1 MNENA
6 ELLNYV
12 YQNSQMGVESI
23 DRILDL
29 TEDESFR
36 EVLKEQQKDYMRFH
50 EKAREK
56 LHENGFDEKG
66 LNSFEK
72 MRTYLMINMQTLTD
86 QSVSHIAKM
95 MIQGSSMGITE
106 ALQKLHQYEN
116 DADKE
121 IRKLMEDLKDFE
133 EKNIEYIGGL
143 KIGDNIISIEGQKIN
158 NSEDITNIINKLQR
172 DEVNILFERNNILK
186 KDKIKTKKENNKYKL
201 DLWVRDKISG
211 IGTLTCYNPIT
222 NEFYAIGH
230 GICDMDTEKLLN
242 IKEGNIYNASNIEI
256 LKKDNNTGQIKAI
269 IDYNNSVGNFY
280 INSNDG
286 IKGNFYNYNYNFDLP
301 LIEIGKRDDI
311 KVGDAYILFQS
322 KEGNIEPYEIKIEK
336 IIKEENNMLIKVVDD
351 KLIDYTG
358 GIVKGMSGAP
368 IIQNNKLIGS
378 LTYVFKHNSK
388 KGYGIFIDEML
399 KL

>member
-1 MNENA
+1 MKQINK
-6 ELLNYV
+6 LV
-12 YQNSQMGVESI
+12 ISI
-23 DRILDL
+23 FLIFIALFC
-29 TEDESFR
+29 TEVIF
-36 EVLKEQQKDYMRFH
+36 KTK
-50 EKAREK
+50 
-56 LHENGFDEKG
+56 
-66 LNSFEK
+66 
-72 MRTYLMINMQTLTD
+72 
-86 QSVSHIAKM
+86 
-95 MIQGSSMGITE
+95 
-106 ALQKLHQYEN
+106 
-116 DADKE
+116 DKE
-121 IRKLMEDLKDFE
+121 ILETFRDENSSKKQYVYPLGNIVGIKANTDGALVIGFE

-201 DLWVRDKISG
+201 GLWVRDKISG

-286 IKGNFYNYNYNFDLP
+286 IKGNFYNYNCNFDLP

>member
-1 MNENA
+1 MKQINK
-6 ELLNYV
+6 LV
-12 YQNSQMGVESI
+12 ISI
-23 DRILDL
+23 FLIFIVLFC
-29 TEDESFR
+29 TEVIF
-36 EVLKEQQKDYMRFH
+36 KTK
-50 EKAREK
+50 
-56 LHENGFDEKG
+56 
-66 LNSFEK
+66 
-72 MRTYLMINMQTLTD
+72 
-86 QSVSHIAKM
+86 
-95 MIQGSSMGITE
+95 
-106 ALQKLHQYEN
+106 
-116 DADKE
+116 DKE
-121 IRKLMEDLKDFE
+121 ILETFRDENSSKKQYVYPLGNIVGIKANTDGALVIGFE

-201 DLWVRDKISG
+201 GLWVRDKISG

-286 IKGNFYNYNYNFDLP
+286 IKGNFYNYNCNLQF
-301 LIEIGKRDDI
+301 EI
-311 KVGDAYILFQS
+311 
-322 KEGNIEPYEIKIEK
+322 
-336 IIKEENNMLIKVVDD
+336 
-351 KLIDYTG
+351 
-358 GIVKGMSGAP
+358 
-368 IIQNNKLIGS
+368 
-378 LTYVFKHNSK
+378 
-388 KGYGIFIDEML
+388 IFYA
-399 KL
+399 K